1 MALSK
6 YLDPKNDIAFK
17 KIFGSEKNKDIL
29 MHFLNNILGS
39 FKNSPIVDI
48 DFSSTILTP
57 RIDKKKLSIVDI
69 LCKDEKGA
77 SYIIEMQVS
86 ANQGFEKRAQYY
98 TSKVYSDQAMVGE
111 EYQDLKKVVFIAIAD
126 YIIFSEPED
135 VHYKS
140 EHAILNQKTKK
151 QSLKDLCFVFIELP
165 KFHKT
170 KEELSSIEE
179 KWCYFFKH
187 AHEITRED
195 LEKVIGKDHI
205 INKAYT
211 TLNKYYWT
219 KKELMSY
226 DKVKRARMDH
236 QAILQYKFD
245 EGEAKGLKKG
255 IEKGKIEVAKRLL
268 QDRFEIDMI
277 IRSTGL
283 SKEQVEELKK
293 YILEENIVVNF

>member
-1 MALSK
+1 K
-6 YLDPKNDIAFK
+6 
-17 KIFGSEKNKDIL
+17 
-29 MHFLNNILGS
+29 
-39 FKNSPIVDI
+39 
-48 DFSSTILTP
+48 
-57 RIDKKKLSIVDI
+57 IDKKKLSIVDI

-86 ANQGFEKRAQYY
+86 ENRGFEKRVQYY

-111 EYQDLKKVVFIAIAD
+111 KYHNLKRVIFIAISD

-135 VHYKS
+135 ADYKS

-187 AHEITRED
+187 AHETIIED
-195 LEKVIGKDHI
+195 LEKETGKDHI

-211 TLNKYYWT
+211 ALNQYYWT

-226 DKVKRARMDH
+226 DKKKRARMDH
-236 QAILQYKFD
+236 KAILQYKLD

-255 IEKGKIEVAKRLL
+255 IQQGLEQGIEKGKNRGQARR
-268 QDRFEIDMI
+268 QNR
-277 IRSTGL
+277 G
-283 SKEQVEELKK
+283 
-293 YILEENIVVNF
+293 